1 MEIFQGGFQDSENG
15 EQKLDITVTPYP
27 CTVRDFI
34 TDVFYYKESKYSD
47 WNHIITRDWDLQ
59 KEPFSCSKSSEPAI
73 ALLPHYA
80 LGTPQW
86 L

>member
-1 MEIFQGGFQDSENG
+1 MELFHSSFQDSENG
-15 EQKLDITVTPYP
+15 EQKLVASVTQHP
-27 CTVRDFI
+27 CTVRGFI

-47 WNHIITRDWDLQ
+47 SNHVITRDRDLQ

-73 ALLPHYA
+73 ALLPCYA